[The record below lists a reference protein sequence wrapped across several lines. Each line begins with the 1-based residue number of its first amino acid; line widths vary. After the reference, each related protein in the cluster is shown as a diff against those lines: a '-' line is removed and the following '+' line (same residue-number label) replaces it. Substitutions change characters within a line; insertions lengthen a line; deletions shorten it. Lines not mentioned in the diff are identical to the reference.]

1 MCLFSSKFRLLISP
15 LVYHGDVNVA
25 CCPNQLT
32 LSTELLDLQ
41 ASHSAFCA
49 LLVDGAGTGEAARYG
64 I

>member
-1 MCLFSSKFRLLISP
+1 
-15 LVYHGDVNVA
+15 VEA
-25 CCPNQLT
+25 CCPKQLT